1 MDREQQVIARG
12 FGYEIKF
19 LPQLTAQPRLTYY
32 DKKGD
37 AVVLPADPYSMR
49 HYLAK
54 GFTLIPPE
62 SNSPDKFVCDV
73 CGKEVSTKLALAGHK
88 RSHKSVD

>member
-1 MDREQQVIARG
+1 MNREQQVIARG
-12 FGYEIKF
+12 FGYEIKS
-19 LPQLTAQPRLTYY
+19 LPQLTAQPRITYY
-32 DKKGD
+32 DKKGE

-54 GFTLIPPE
+54 GFTLTPPE
-62 SNSPDKFVCDV
+62 SSSKFVCDT

-88 RSHKSVD
+88 RSHK